1 MDPGFDEK
9 NVVAEGAGKPV
20 SLPVDVEVADMTDV
34 PDSMT
39 IIDPAAER
47 RIVWKLDIHI
57 LPILALMYMFNTLD
71 RSNMGNAETDG
82 LSKDLGLVGDQ
93 YNILLSVSLMS
104 HPESRASFSWTL
116 SLSIPNALAG
126 LLRPLR
132 CVSPVRGSRWQE
144 VRPCSSSANH
154 DVHLWL
160 DDTFHCRRPR
170 FWRLVCSPLVR
181 GYGRRRLLPAGHL
194 LSGSWIRNQLSCSNT
209 N

>member
-20 SLPVDVEVADMTDV
+20 SVPVDVEVADMTDV
-34 PDSMT
+34 QDSMT

-104 HPESRASFSWTL
+104 HLESL
-116 SLSIPNALAG
+116 
-126 LLRPLR
+126 
-132 CVSPVRGSRWQE
+132 
-144 VRPCSSSANH
+144 
-154 DVHLWL
+154 DV
-160 DDTFHCRRPR
+160 P
-170 FWRLVCSPLVR
+170 
-181 GYGRRRLLPAGHL
+181 
-194 LSGSWIRNQLSCSNT
+194 SGIS
-209 N
+209 